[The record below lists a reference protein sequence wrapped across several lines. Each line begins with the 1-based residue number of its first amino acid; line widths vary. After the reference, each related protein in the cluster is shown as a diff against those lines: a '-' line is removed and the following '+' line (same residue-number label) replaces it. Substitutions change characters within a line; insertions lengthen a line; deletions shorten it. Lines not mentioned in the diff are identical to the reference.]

1 MEPQTPAHIPGGTA
15 SQANQAG
22 KRGTIVIDRAR
33 MRLRLLSATILS
45 GVVMS
50 PAYAQQQSAAET
62 PSATAIAAET
72 EEPQGS
78 NDIVVTAT
86 RRAVS
91 LQTAPINIS
100 AIGGAALES
109 NRLDDV
115 GDLGLYTPGL
125 TVPDTGPRT
134 ANSIVMRGITS
145 GGPGGS
151 NRSTAVGVYLGEI
164 PLYVDFKFLDIN
176 RVETLL
182 GPQGTLYGLGT
193 LAGAIRYIPNRPN
206 FSKIEATGHARI
218 YDVAHSDGV
227 GAVTDATINLPIIRD
242 KVALRVT
249 GGYYRD
255 PGFMDSPYLVKT
267 LGVSLPQPDFNDPAA
282 VAANLRRG
290 KDLND
295 ENTYSIRAQLGF
307 DFGWLHPTFSYIR
320 QDTKTHGTQTNG
332 GFGAKYTLN
341 ANGVAFPDGQCVY
354 ANCQGVLGTG
364 RYENGGRV
372 EQPSRRTLDMFAAE
386 VEVDI
391 GSVAQLVS
399 ATAYSKQH
407 LSSQSDIADLLLDL
421 DYDYEL
427 FPAFAGTTTSD
438 SDPKQFNQ
446 ELRLVS
452 THGGPINWI
461 LGGFYNHYKSYTFSA
476 ERIPGFPEF
485 GAANSTGRG
494 SLYGTLYRGLVRP
507 DGLEYISYTDTY
519 TKEYAAFGEAT
530 WHITPKL
537 QVTGGLRYYTY
548 KSYISGATDTPLL
561 SGGRR
566 RTPYPLIQFDP
577 SRVRTGSTTDDG
589 FVYKANVSYQF
600 SPTVFGYAT
609 YSTGYRI
616 GGVNRVAPCI
626 VPLPPGQNVCAL
638 PNELAYGPDKTTNY
652 EVGLRFSLL
661 NRMLQGTIDIYN
673 IDWSNLQL
681 GSQTANG
688 AVGITANAGGAR
700 SRGVEG
706 TLSFTRGKFNLSGN
720 YTYLDAKLTQDA
732 PGLIGG
738 LSNNFNVPGAGD
750 AFSGDRLPGSSRHA
764 GSLTATYSVP
774 MASGAD
780 LGFVWS
786 TAARSDTYSTT
797 GLRGYGEAIP
807 GYSTSRASIT
817 YKKDN
822 WEASIF
828 SNNIFDKYAVTSVA
842 NDYTMARQNDGVQ
855 IRSYGF
861 GVIQP
866 RTVGAEVRV
875 HL

>member
-1 MEPQTPAHIPGGTA
+1 
-15 SQANQAG
+15 
-22 KRGTIVIDRAR
+22 
-33 MRLRLLSATILS
+33 MRLQLLSATILS
-45 GVVMS
+45 GVIMT
-50 PAYAQQQSAAET
+50 PAYAQQTGAQAQAQTQEQT
-62 PSATAIAAET
+62 QPPADTAG

-91 LQTAPINIS
+91 LQTVPINI
-100 AIGGAALES
+100 AVIGGAALEV

-115 GDLGLYTPGL
+115 GDLGMYTPGL
-125 TVPDTGPRT
+125 TVPETGPRT

-206 FSKIEATGHARI
+206 FSRIEAEGHARV
-218 YDVAHSDGV
+218 YSVAHSDGI
-227 GAVTDATINLPIIRD
+227 GSVTDATINLPIVMD

-255 PGFMDSPYLVKT
+255 PGFMDSPFLVRQ
-267 LGVSLPQPDFNDPAA
+267 LGVSLPQPNFNDPAA

-295 ENTYSIRAQLGF
+295 EDTYSVRAQLGF
-307 DFGWLHPTFSYIR
+307 NFGWLRPTFSYIR
-320 QDTKTHGTQTNG
+320 QQTKTHGTQTNG
-332 GFGAKYTLN
+332 GYGARYTLN
-341 ANGVAFPDGQCVY
+341 RNGVAFPDGQCVF
-354 ANCQGVLGTG
+354 ANCRGVLGTG
-364 RYENGGRV
+364 KYENGGRV

-386 VEVDI
+386 VEADI
-391 GSVAQLVS
+391 GNFAQLVS

-407 LSSQSDIADLLLDL
+407 IYTQSDIADLLLDL

-452 THGGPINWI
+452 THGGPVNWI

-485 GAANSTGRG
+485 GAANSTGPG

-507 DGLEYISYTDTY
+507 DGLEYISFTDTY
-519 TKEYAAFGEAT
+519 TKEYATFGEAT

-537 QVTGGLRYYTY
+537 QVTGGLRYYSY

-577 SRVRTGSTTDDG
+577 SRIRTGSTKDDG
-589 FVYKANVSYQF
+589 FVYKLNASYTF
-600 SPTVFGYAT
+600 SPELFGYAT

-626 VPLPPGQNVCAL
+626 VPLPAGQNVCAL
-638 PNELAYGPDKTTNY
+638 PNELSYGPDKTKNY
-652 EVGLRFSLL
+652 EIGVRFNLF
-661 NRMLQGTIDIYN
+661 NRMLQGTVDLYR
-673 IDWSNLQL
+673 IDWTNLQL

-706 TLSFTRGKFNLSGN
+706 SLSLNLGRLNVTGN
-720 YTYLDAKLTQDA
+720 YTYLDAKLTQNA

-738 LSNNFNVPGAGD
+738 ISKAFSTPGAGD
-750 AFSGDRLPGSSRHA
+750 AFAGDRLPGSSKH
-764 GSLTATYSVP
+764 
-774 MASGAD
+774 SGAITAVYTIPMPEDANLD
-780 LGFVWS
+780 LVWS
-786 TAARSDTYSTT
+786 TAGRSNTYSTT

-807 GYSTSRASIT
+807 GYTTSRAAVT
-817 YKKDN
+817 FKQGL
-822 WEASIF
+822 WEVSIF
-828 SNNIFDKYAVTSVA
+828 SNNIFDKYAVASVS
-842 NDYTMARQNDGVQ
+842 NDYTLARANDGVL

-866 RTVGAEVRV
+866 RTVGAEVRI